1 MSDDPESLYPLRHD
15 VRVLVRDPNGLV
27 ALAKPAGVL
36 SHPNDGR
43 DTERAL
49 VQAPYDPEAERYR
62 WQTEGGERSL
72 WMLNRLDSA
81 TSGVILLAE
90 GEELARYIRE
100 LFRSRQVNKV
110 YQALVF
116 GVPHAP
122 VQHWRDML
130 AVDKR
135 GGQIRTHAQG
145 HIPSEAHMRV
155 LKQWRGSPSLALIE
169 LIPKTGRSHQLRV
182 QCAKRHLPIVGDA
195 TYGDFGHN
203 RQWARDTGNK
213 RLYLHSHLTSFEYEW
228 KGRRCAFKAEAPLPE
243 EFNAK
248 G

>member
-1 MSDDPESLYPLRHD
+1 MSHSDHPYPLRHD
-15 VRVLVRDPNGLV
+15 VHLLVRDANGLV

-36 SHPNDGR
+36 SHPNDGH

-49 VQAPYDPEAERYR
+49 VQATYEQTGERYR
-62 WQTEGGERSL
+62 WQDNGAERSL

-90 GEELARYIRE
+90 TEDLAHAIRD
-100 LFRSRQVNKV
+100 LFRSRQVHKV

-130 AVDKR
+130 AIDKR
-135 GGQIRTHAQG
+135 GGQIRTHTQG
-145 HIPSEAHMRV
+145 HIPSEAQMRV
-155 LKQWRGSPSLALIE
+155 LKQWRGSPSIALIE
-169 LIPKTGRSHQLRV
+169 LVPKTGRSHQLRV
-182 QCAKRHLPIVGDA
+182 QCAKRHLPIIGDA

-203 RQWARDTGNK
+203 RQWAKTTGHK
-213 RLYLHSHLTSFEYEW
+213 RLYLHSLATAFEYEW
-228 KGRRCAFKAEAPLPE
+228 KGRRHAFRAEAPLPA
-243 EFNAK
+243 EFSL
-248 G
+248 